1 MSARTIIPRAAL
13 EPVSNLFPVNL
24 KQSASSLGSLVPS
37 NRGMYGACQYE
48 CAMPKS
54 DDLPE
59 NEVSGAV
66 SIRAQDPSE
75 ELIFGHC
82 RRLFFPLWS
91 YLNPLC
97 PDGSEL
103 CDVLVAFGDHI
114 LIISVKRVDF
124 DPDAANAAVQAERW
138 RKRAIEKSLRQAL
151 GAKRFLIQQ
160 GRYEVRGR
168 GMTSTVVID
177 NIGAKRIHCI
187 SVSLGG
193 KGWIPYGLGQ
203 ENDKP
208 EDFVHIFTE
217 ESLDTLLGEL
227 TTINDFTRYLREKE
241 EFFGRTTGLII
252 ESELDLLALYVRDN
266 RKLPDWSGQDL
277 VLLDGGHWR
286 KLAKQAEY
294 KDRLLRDQVSE
305 LWDHIVAELVKSQL
319 GNTYIAGTGKET
331 LEPLLRQLAAEPR
344 FNRRVL
350 SKALIGL
357 LQGDDIR
364 ARIAMSPDGELYV
377 FMRVPRDEEQKGIFA
392 ELTARCHVAIG
403 LLRDRLK
410 VLRAVGV
417 ATQPI
422 DGNPLRSHIAAMV
435 SYPEWTPQRQSEM
448 EKLQA
453 GGLFKTPRIGSYVEN
468 EYRDMPKKSK
478 LAPKAKKRKSK

>member
-1 MSARTIIPRAAL
+1 MAKAIIN
-13 EPVSNLFPVNL
+13 V
-24 KQSASSLGSLVPS
+24 
-37 NRGMYGACQYE
+37 
-48 CAMPKS
+48 AMPAI
-54 DDLPE
+54 DDQHE
-59 NEVSGAV
+59 RKASGAV

-75 ELIFGHC
+75 ELVFGHC

-91 YLNPLC
+91 FLNPFR

-151 GAKRFLIQQ
+151 GAKRFLMQQ
-160 GRYEVRGR
+160 GRYEIRSR
-168 GMTSTVVID
+168 GMTSTVVIE
-177 NIGAKRIHCI
+177 NIDTKRIHCI

-203 ENDKP
+203 DDDKP

-227 TTINDFTRYLREKE
+227 TTINDLARYLREKE
-241 EFFGRTTGLII
+241 DFFGRTTGLVI

-277 VLLDGGHWR
+277 VFLLGGHWE

-294 KDRLLRDQVSE
+294 KDRLRCDQVSE
-305 LWDHIVAELVKSQL
+305 LWDHLVAELVRNKL
-319 GNTYIAGTGKET
+319 GDTYIAGTGKET

-344 FNRRVL
+344 FNRRIL
-350 SKALIGL
+350 SKAFLGI
-357 LQGDDIR
+357 LQGDVVR

-377 FMRVPRDEEQKGIFA
+377 FMRVPRDEEQKDIFA

-403 LLRDRLK
+403 LLRGRLK
-410 VLRAVGV
+410 VLRAVGL

-435 SYPEWTPQRQSEM
+435 SYPEWTPQMQSEM
-448 EKLQA
+448 EMLQA
-453 GGLFKTPRIGSYVEN
+453 SGLFKTPRMASYVEN
-468 EYRDMPKKSK
+468 EYRELPKKSK
-478 LAPKAKKRKSK
+478 PKIKDKRAKKAKKAKKANKRKNK